1 MLEEK
6 YMKMLTKFVIITSL
20 SLLIVGCESDEYE
33 KLDGAWKGNI
43 DCYKEKGIEFQE
55 KSDGIYIKKSD
66 KDDAIR
72 YCS

>member
-1 MLEEK
+1 MLIRV
-6 YMKMLTKFVIITSL
+6 MHANANF
-20 SLLIVGCESDEYE
+20 DEYE
-33 KLDGAWKGNI
+33 KLGGAWKGNI